1 MGGRRKSPREHDDL
15 ETRHGTLPGVRVRSE
30 AGRFLA
36 SGGHIPAEAPLA
48 DDLELI
54 DEERFTLLGRLADVV
69 NIAGKR
75 TSLAHLTAT
84 LLEVPGVRDCAFL
97 LPAEE
102 GRRVA
107 RLTAFVV
114 APDLSREEI
123 LRALRERIDPVFLP
137 RPLHRV
143 AALPRNATGKLPYEA
158 LLQLARDLKRE
169 A

>member
-1 MGGRRKSPREHDDL
+1 MRRHLR
-15 ETRHGTLPGVRVRSE
+15 RNV
-30 AGRFLA
+30 LA
-36 SGGHIPAEAPLA
+36 LGADFALYTVGLA
-48 DDLELI
+48 
-54 DEERFTLLGRLADVV
+54 FASQST
-69 NIAGKR
+69 
-75 TSLAHLTAT
+75 
-84 LLEVPGVRDCAFL
+84 L
-97 LPAEE
+97 LPAFAASLGAPNIVIGAIPAVTTLGWLLPSLFVAGHTETL
-102 GRRVA
+102 GRKLPFVLRYTVWERA
-107 RLTAFVV
+107 PYLALALTAFVV